1 MRKRTY
7 IFRKK
12 PRAEKSSWAVFLSFC
27 GLLVLTPPA
36 IAQAPGLQPAHAVKV
51 ITAAKHGS

>member
-1 MRKRTY
+1 MRRKPY

-12 PRAEKSSWAVFLSFC
+12 SREKGSSWALFLSFC

-36 IAQAPGLQPAHAVKV
+36 IAQGPGLQPVHHREQLKS
-51 ITAAKHGS
+51 IHHGN